1 MSFRRLNRTFGMA
14 VIIALALPMIL
25 VAPPGLSQ
33 ETPEIPMRTAELAF
47 AIAGARFE
55 EIEPG
60 LSVLTARSRLGTAL
74 YVFRIDQ
81 RRFRFAVAVQD
92 NPDGERVDAFAQRS
106 DAILAVNGGF
116 FGEKEFRKGLYPV
129 GLLRI
134 AGKNLSDNW
143 KATGGY
149 LLFHSDRLEI
159 AASAPKPPSA
169 PEMILQSKP
178 LMIEPGGRWSMNTNQ
193 EIVRPRTVLCTLAD
207 GTALL
212 FVVSGS
218 GLSLFEAGWLL
229 RSKEDGGVFACDAA
243 LAMDGGGSTQLHVA
257 GRDDLAVV
265 GETAVQNALLLL
277 RR

>member
-1 MSFRRLNRTFGMA
+1 LAFRRLKRTLGMA
-14 VIIALALPMIL
+14 AIIALALPML
-25 VAPPGLSQ
+25 LAAPPGFSQ
-33 ETPEIPMRTAELAF
+33 ETPEIPMRTAELAL
-47 AIAGARFE
+47 AIEGARFE

-60 LSVLTARSRLGTAL
+60 FSVLSARSRLGTTL
-74 YVFRIDQ
+74 SVFRID
-81 RRFRFAVAVQD
+81 RNRFRLAVAMQD

-106 DAILAVNGGF
+106 GAILAVNGGF

-134 AGKNLSDNW
+134 AGKDISANW

-149 LLFHSDRLEI
+149 LLFHSGRLEI
-159 AASAPKPPSA
+159 APSAPKPPSA

-212 FVVSGS
+212 FVFSGS

-229 RSKEDGGVFACDAA
+229 RKKDDGGVFACDAA

-257 GRDDLAVV
+257 GRGDLSVV
-265 GETAVQNALLLL
+265 GETAVQNAILLF